1 MQFESSHVVRILHS
15 GAADRGAHVRHEDT
29 CTQPPS
35 QKVSRECQ
43 QLPIRRL
50 SRIEP
55 FQLLLQAATQ
65 VNEAS
70 ISYVSK
76 LLVISA
82 TFIVLGSW
90 TLRQLVDYTSRTIA
104 SITEV
109 TR

>member
-1 MQFESSHVVRILHS
+1 MTTDGAVELLRNAMIAAAIVAGPMLLAALVVGLIV
-15 GAADRGAHVRHEDT
+15 GV
-29 CTQPPS
+29 
-35 QKVSRECQ
+35 
-43 QLPIRRL
+43 
-50 SRIEP
+50 
-55 FQLLLQAATQ
+55 LQAATQ